1 MPSKKLAGART
12 EFRCL
17 LGSKII
23 RRSSFDPHETLLD
36 FLRLEAR
43 LTGTKEGCAE
53 GDCGACTVLLG
64 RLRNGVLQYDPVNA
78 CIVPIGSVDSAQ
90 ILTVE
95 HLADA
100 EPHPVQQALARDHG
114 SQCGF
119 CTPGIVMSLAGLHN
133 ACAQGQEV
141 ADQDTINDVLAGNLC
156 RCTGY
161 GPIITAA
168 KSACAQPV
176 PAAFDSLR
184 TRAQK
189 TLHDWQDDAS
199 YLDMQGPKG
208 RFAVPIDLDSLWQ
221 IQRELPD
228 AQLIAGSTDVGLWV
242 NKSHARFNGVI
253 DLGKV
258 QALRHI
264 EKDARTL
271 KIGAGVTLAESI
283 APLSALASD
292 LGPLLHRFGSRQVRA
307 QATVG
312 GNIANGSPIGDLA
325 PALIALAASVHL
337 ASANGERTVALESFF
352 IDYGKQD
359 IAPGEIVASISVP
372 LSAHTDFHC
381 WKISKRFDQDI
392 SAVCGAFGL
401 TIDNNTITSARIAFG
416 GMAATPRRAALC
428 EQALI
433 GQSVHR
439 DLLRSASEAL
449 SKDFA
454 PISDMRASASY
465 RMRAAQGL
473 LERCLRSI
481 NGETTPQLFS
491 DVEALEVPARG

>member
-1 MPSKKLAGART
+1 MANARS

-17 LGSKII
+17 IGSEPV
-23 RRSSFDPHETLLD
+23 RRSSFDPHQTLLD

-64 RLRNGVLQYDPVNA
+64 RLRNGALQYDPVNA
-78 CIVPIGSVDSAQ
+78 CIVPLGSVDSTQ
-90 ILTVE
+90 VLTVE
-95 HLADA
+95 HLADS
-100 EPHPVQQALARDHG
+100 EPHPVQQVMAREHG

-119 CTPGIVMSLAGLHN
+119 CTPGIVMSLAGLHD
-133 ACAQGQEV
+133 ACVQGQEV
-141 ADQDTINDVLAGNLC
+141 ADQETINDVLAGNLC

-168 KSACAQPV
+168 KSACAQPA
-176 PAAFDSLR
+176 PAAFESLR
-184 TRAQK
+184 GLAED
-189 TLHDWQDDAS
+189 TLREWQHDAS
-199 YLDMQGPKG
+199 YLDMQGSTD
-208 RFAVPIDLDSLWQ
+208 RFAAPGDLDSLWQ

-242 NKSHARFNGVI
+242 NKSHARFEGVI

-258 QALRHI
+258 QALRGI
-264 EKDARTL
+264 QKDAHAL
-271 KIGAGVTLAESI
+271 KLGAGVTLAECI

-292 LGPLLHRFGSRQVRA
+292 FGPLLHRFGSRQVRA

-325 PALIALAASVHL
+325 PALIALGASVQL
-337 ASANGERTVALESFF
+337 ASATGERSMALESFF

-372 LSAHTDFHC
+372 SDAHTDFHC

-401 TIDNNTITSARIAFG
+401 SIENGTIISARVAYG
-416 GMAATPRRAALC
+416 GMAATPRRATLC
-428 EQALI
+428 EQALT
-433 GQSVHR
+433 GER
-439 DLLRSASEAL
+439 ADPDLLASAGEAL
-449 SKDFA
+449 AKDFA

-465 RMRAAQGL
+465 RMFAARGL

-481 NGETTPQLFS
+481 SGETVPRLFPAAQ
-491 DVEALEVPARG
+491 ALEVQARG

>member
-1 MPSKKLAGART
+1 MADARS

-17 LGSKII
+17 LGGKTI
-23 RRSSFDPHETLLD
+23 RRSSFDPHQTLLD

-64 RLRNGVLQYDPVNA
+64 RLRNGALQYDPVNA
-78 CIVPIGSVDSAQ
+78 CIVPLGSVDSTQ

-100 EPHPVQQALARDHG
+100 ETHPVQQAMAREHG

-119 CTPGIVMSLAGLHN
+119 CTPGIVMSLAGLHD
-133 ACAQGQEV
+133 ACVQGQAV
-141 ADQDTINDVLAGNLC
+141 ADQETINDVLAGNLC

-161 GPIITAA
+161 GPIVTAA
-168 KSACAQPV
+168 KSACAEPA
-176 PAAFDSLR
+176 PAAFESLR
-184 TRAQK
+184 AIAES
-189 TLHDWQDDAS
+189 TLGQWQDDAS
-199 YLDMQGPKG
+199 YLDLQGPSG
-208 RFAVPIDLDSLWQ
+208 RFAVPKTLDNLWQ
-221 IQRELPD
+221 VRRELPD

-242 NKSHARFNGVI
+242 NKTHARFDGVI

-325 PALIALAASVHL
+325 PALIALGASVEL
-337 ASANGERTVALESFF
+337 ASASGERNMALESFF

-372 LSAHTDFHC
+372 LNGHTHFHC

-401 TIDNNTITSARIAFG
+401 SMENDTITSARIAFG
-416 GMAATPRRAALC
+416 GMAATPRRATLC
-428 EQALI
+428 EQVLT
-433 GQSVHR
+433 GQPLHR
-439 DLLRSASEAL
+439 DLLHTASGAL
-449 SKDFA
+449 AKDFA

-465 RMRAAQGL
+465 RVLAARGL
-473 LERCLRSI
+473 LERCLRTI
-481 NGETTPQLFS
+481 NGEAIPQLFPAA
-491 DVEALEVPARG
+491 EALRETVYD

>member
-1 MPSKKLAGART
+1 MASARS

-17 LGSKII
+17 IGSETV
-23 RRSSFDPHETLLD
+23 RRWSFDPHQTLLD

-64 RLRNGVLQYDPVNA
+64 RLRNGALRYDPVNA
-78 CIVPIGSVDSAQ
+78 CIVPLGSVDSMQ
-90 ILTVE
+90 VLTVE

-100 EPHPVQQALARDHG
+100 EAHPVQQAMAREHG

-119 CTPGIVMSLAGLHN
+119 CTPGIVMSLAGLHD
-133 ACAQGQEV
+133 ACARGQAV
-141 ADQDTINDVLAGNLC
+141 ANHETINDVLAGNLC

-161 GPIITAA
+161 GPIIAAA
-168 KSACAQPV
+168 KSACTQPA

-184 TRAQK
+184 TSAEK
-189 TLHDWQDDAS
+189 TLREWQGDTGF
-199 YLDMQGPKG
+199 LDMQGSKG
-208 RFAVPIDLDSLWQ
+208 RFAAPIGLDSLWQ
-221 IQRELPD
+221 IQRQLPD

-242 NKSHARFNGVI
+242 NKHHKRFQGII

-258 QALRHI
+258 QALRGI
-264 EKDARTL
+264 QKDARGLTL
-271 KIGAGVTLAESI
+271 GAGVTLAECI

-312 GNIANGSPIGDLA
+312 GNIANASPIGDLA
-325 PALIALAASVHL
+325 PALIALGASVEL
-337 ASANGERTVALESFF
+337 ASADGKRSVALESFF
-352 IDYGKQD
+352 IDYRKRD
-359 IAPGEIVASISVP
+359 IAPGEIVASVSVP
-372 LSAHTDFHC
+372 LDAHTDFHC
-381 WKISKRFDQDI
+381 WKVSKRFDQDI

-401 TIDNNTITSARIAFG
+401 AIDNGTITSARVAFG

-428 EQALI
+428 EQALT
-433 GQSVHR
+433 GQLAHP
-439 DLLRSASEAL
+439 DLLESAGAAL
-449 SKDFA
+449 EEDFA

-465 RMRAAQGL
+465 RMLAARGL
-473 LERCLRSI
+473 LERCLRRIS
-481 NGETTPQLFS
+481 GETVPELFPLAHS
-491 DVEALEVPARG
+491 LQAPASG